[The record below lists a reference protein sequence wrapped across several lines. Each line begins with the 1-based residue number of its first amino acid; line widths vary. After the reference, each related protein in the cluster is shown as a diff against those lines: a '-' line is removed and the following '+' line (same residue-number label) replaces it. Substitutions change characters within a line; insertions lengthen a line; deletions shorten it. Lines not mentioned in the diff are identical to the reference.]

1 MSQLPLGEGPA
12 VSKAVSRSSP
22 WAWRQG
28 IKASPGAALP
38 PRRAG
43 REVRKEVFYS
53 WGQGGKTPGCV
64 WLQLFWARGAEAAPG
79 GGPEPSALGAPSNAF
94 SIPFSGGGCW
104 RGKHLSQTLFLPP
117 WVKRWQPREE
127 SEPGD
132 HLAQGCCSRH
142 GTSGP
147 PGHLLQGPLKG
158 ATLPPT
164 AASFP
169 SSQTGDQEL
178 PVLAKM

>member
-22 WAWRQG
+22 WAWRRG

-64 WLQLFWARGAEAAPG
+64 WLQLFWARGGAAGGSGCTWGWPRALCPG
-79 GGPEPSALGAPSNAF
+79 RPPQSSLYP
-94 SIPFSGGGCW
+94 IL
-104 RGKHLSQTLFLPP
+104 RGWPLEGETP
-117 WVKRWQPREE
+117 QPD
-127 SEPGD
+127 P
-132 HLAQGCCSRH
+132 
-142 GTSGP
+142 
-147 PGHLLQGPLKG
+147 
-158 ATLPPT
+158 
-164 AASFP
+164 FP
-169 SSQTGDQEL
+169 SSLGEKKAAASGRIRAWGSPGPGLLQQAWDQRATG
-178 PVLAKM
+178 PPPPGPT